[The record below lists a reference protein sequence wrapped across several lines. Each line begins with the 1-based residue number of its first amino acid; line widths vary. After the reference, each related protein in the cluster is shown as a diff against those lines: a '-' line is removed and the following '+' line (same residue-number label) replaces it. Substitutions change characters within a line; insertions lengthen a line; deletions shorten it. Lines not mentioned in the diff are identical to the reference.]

1 MGLRRSMA
9 VTSSNLLAL
18 IWMRGAHPIKINPAD
33 KKELASRNLEEV
45 EEKIPLI
52 TAQ

>member
-1 MGLRRSMA
+1 
-9 VTSSNLLAL
+9 
-18 IWMRGAHPIKINPAD
+18 MRGAHPIKINPANM
-33 KKELASRNLEEV
+33 KELGSRNLEEV

>member
-1 MGLRRSMA
+1 MT

-18 IWMRGAHPIKINPAD
+18 VRMRGVHPIKINPANM
-33 KKELASRNLEEV
+33 KELASKNLEEV